1 MAIHGLF
8 DAETLNNRACLK
20 GELEKLAVRLDSF
33 EAEYD
38 KGWKAEL
45 NENDEIVFHRT
56 LRGVKEQ
63 HVIGGGI
70 LDSAEAKAL
79 NDMRSFLCENF
90 GEMSVL
96 TSKSVWKRK
105 YPARPYWLT
114 PLWAPAKRH
123 CHPAL

>member
-1 MAIHGLF
+1 MTKAG
-8 DAETLNNRACLK
+8 
-20 GELEKLAVRLDSF
+20 
-33 EAEYD
+33 
-38 KGWKAEL
+38 KAEL

-56 LRGVKEQ
+56 LRRVKEQ

-96 TSKSVWKRK
+96 TSKIGVEKKISGPSVLVDAVMGAGKKGIAIQRYK
-105 YPARPYWLT
+105 GLGRNEPRTALGNNIRP
-114 PLWAPAKRH
+114 
-123 CHPAL
+123 